1 MRLCNILSMYDTVN
15 HRTAYQLYSI
25 YTGLLR
31 GAKYM
36 DVRITD
42 TVTGEVLYE
51 ERQTNIRKAY
61 SGGSTTASAAN
72 VLLELSPLELG
83 LANNRKYQFE
93 MSGVMDRVLGQ
104 GDYPEKREEDSFS
117 FTFYVD
123 NEAPELVDYRVRF
136 DPYKDGKETKY
147 KVYLDMDIYDNHY
160 AQSVALCYLNNDEM
174 QLELLSGDWIPVEST
189 RGGTTTVSVDITDY
203 YDSDIDMYIQVDD
216 YAMNT
221 HAYHLTNWKT
231 LAEAV
236 VYPESITVNDG
247 DVTMNIGEAKEL
259 SVSVTPADAA
269 ATNLYWTSSNEKVV
283 RVQNGELYG
292 VGTGTA
298 TVTVY
303 GAANTATQNKTSIKV
318 TVTDQVPTEQIR
330 LESLKLGLIRNKDG
344 AMVDPT
350 SMCDVHPNTTYVLQV
365 SADPWYFPGELDIR
379 FSSSAPDVAS
389 VDEKTGVVH
398 TLREGTAYITA
409 AQYVDG
415 KESAFSVTAKLNVG
429 PEFEVLNGYL
439 RGYHGLGGK
448 VTIPKSLNVYY
459 IYEDAFKD
467 NNNITEPEIS
477 SPCMEIQAGAFS
489 GMTALKRVIL
499 PQSVTFVGTGAFRDC
514 TALERVDLRS
524 RAITFSTACFSGCT
538 SLRYIN
544 NLVVT
549 DTKVDTKTANILDLT
564 EAQFTRTS
572 PQIGTLGTGA
582 FNGCTALTEADL
594 TQLRVS
600 GTSVFSNCT
609 ALERVTLSSHT
620 VLGAQMFEGCEKLTT
635 LTFTDTDKFP
645 FALSDLPF
653 SGGSV
658 KNLEFAN
665 GKTGEYYLHT
675 DGCYYTDSTLTTLVF
690 AKQDV
695 TTYTAPDSLRTI
707 LPGAFA
713 GNHGLRT
720 VSLGNVTSIGA
731 YAFADTGLKYA
742 DKFLTVPASV
752 REIGEG
758 VFYNCYELEKVNFY
772 ASVEELP
779 AHTFDQSALSE
790 ITLSASVR
798 RLGDAAF
805 RYTEFRALDLTGTSV
820 KELGDRVFAYCYRL
834 ETIKLPALT
843 RVGTG
848 TFFYAPDASYASA
861 PSVYPLASVSFAPGT
876 TDIGT
881 ATFYSYSGFSKLTEI
896 SLPDSVRQNVTVIG
910 ENTFRGCSALTKL
923 NLGKLT
929 EVGSG
934 AFKGCAALEG
944 LDTSTLRKAGNNAFD
959 GCVKL
964 DFSDLSHVETIGRRA
979 FAGTAL
985 TTADL
990 SACTLIGAEA
1000 FADTAL
1006 RAMYNANRVR
1016 TYGDHA
1022 FLNTALEGT
1031 FTFPASLASEIGAI
1045 GKGLFVGTKVK
1056 ELALAGQN
1064 TVYSVTD
1071 GVLFSVLP
1079 NGKTQLESYPPEK
1092 SGTAYKIPDG
1102 VVRVQD
1108 EAFRSAALPG
1118 EIIFPD
1124 SILAIGDKAFYGCT
1138 AKTYRFEGLD
1148 APVLETYIANVF
1160 ANDAQKQIFSTASGV
1175 DRTASDAKAEE
1186 KYYAN
1191 FSDYAALVLYPE
1203 LSGVE
1208 SLGLRLIY
1216 PANAAGFETRIWK
1229 LFFADTEK
1237 SDIIPEPDTKAA
1249 IDAINAMP
1257 TVEAIQALTSMT
1269 DKDAAMK
1276 LLAEYKALV
1285 SAARIAYNRVA
1296 NADQRAFITNADVL
1310 FRTETVMRETRKAM
1324 GETVTIRD
1332 LQVKVSPNKLVYTA
1346 GELFDATGMV
1356 LTVIY
1361 DDGSEEDVTSGF
1373 VLPQTPLRA
1382 GQQTVTFTYAGI
1394 EKEISL
1400 TVNRG
1405 TESETTG
1412 NDTEETTSS
1421 PDETTAPDEST
1432 DSSDTSEET
1441 GDAANTGCGKGCGS
1455 VMASA
1460 LTLPLLAAAAFA
1472 VLRIRKKEEEEE
1484 I

>member
-1 MRLCNILSMYDTVN
+1 MCNILSMYDTVN

-93 MSGVMDRVLGQ
+93 MSGVMDHVLGQ

-318 TVTDQVPTEQIR
+318 TVTDQVSTEQIR

-429 PEFEVLNGYL
+429 
-439 RGYHGLGGK
+439 
-448 VTIPKSLNVYY
+448 
-459 IYEDAFKD
+459 
-467 NNNITEPEIS
+467 
-477 SPCMEIQAGAFS
+477 
-489 GMTALKRVIL
+489 
-499 PQSVTFVGTGAFRDC
+499 
-514 TALERVDLRS
+514 
-524 RAITFSTACFSGCT
+524 
-538 SLRYIN
+538 
-544 NLVVT
+544 
-549 DTKVDTKTANILDLT
+549 
-564 EAQFTRTS
+564 
-572 PQIGTLGTGA
+572 
-582 FNGCTALTEADL
+582 
-594 TQLRVS
+594 
-600 GTSVFSNCT
+600 
-609 ALERVTLSSHT
+609 
-620 VLGAQMFEGCEKLTT
+620 
-635 LTFTDTDKFP
+635 
-645 FALSDLPF
+645 
-653 SGGSV
+653 
-658 KNLEFAN
+658 
-665 GKTGEYYLHT
+665 
-675 DGCYYTDSTLTTLVF
+675 
-690 AKQDV
+690 
-695 TTYTAPDSLRTI
+695 
-707 LPGAFA
+707 
-713 GNHGLRT
+713 
-720 VSLGNVTSIGA
+720 
-731 YAFADTGLKYA
+731 
-742 DKFLTVPASV
+742 
-752 REIGEG
+752 
-758 VFYNCYELEKVNFY
+758 
-772 ASVEELP
+772 
-779 AHTFDQSALSE
+779 
-790 ITLSASVR
+790 
-798 RLGDAAF
+798 
-805 RYTEFRALDLTGTSV
+805 
-820 KELGDRVFAYCYRL
+820 
-834 ETIKLPALT
+834 
-843 RVGTG
+843 
-848 TFFYAPDASYASA
+848 
-861 PSVYPLASVSFAPGT
+861 
-876 TDIGT
+876 
-881 ATFYSYSGFSKLTEI
+881 
-896 SLPDSVRQNVTVIG
+896 
-910 ENTFRGCSALTKL
+910 
-923 NLGKLT
+923 
-929 EVGSG
+929 
-934 AFKGCAALEG
+934 
-944 LDTSTLRKAGNNAFD
+944 
-959 GCVKL
+959 
-964 DFSDLSHVETIGRRA
+964 
-979 FAGTAL
+979 
-985 TTADL
+985 
-990 SACTLIGAEA
+990 
-1000 FADTAL
+1000 
-1006 RAMYNANRVR
+1006 
-1016 TYGDHA
+1016 
-1022 FLNTALEGT
+1022 
-1031 FTFPASLASEIGAI
+1031 
-1045 GKGLFVGTKVK
+1045 
-1056 ELALAGQN
+1056 
-1064 TVYSVTD
+1064 
-1071 GVLFSVLP
+1071 
-1079 NGKTQLESYPPEK
+1079 
-1092 SGTAYKIPDG
+1092 
-1102 VVRVQD
+1102 
-1108 EAFRSAALPG
+1108 
-1118 EIIFPD
+1118 
-1124 SILAIGDKAFYGCT
+1124 
-1138 AKTYRFEGLD
+1138 
-1148 APVLETYIANVF
+1148 
-1160 ANDAQKQIFSTASGV
+1160 
-1175 DRTASDAKAEE
+1175 
-1186 KYYAN
+1186 
-1191 FSDYAALVLYPE
+1191 
-1203 LSGVE
+1203 
-1208 SLGLRLIY
+1208 
-1216 PANAAGFETRIWK
+1216 
-1229 LFFADTEK
+1229 
-1237 SDIIPEPDTKAA
+1237 PEPDTKAA

-1432 DSSDTSEET
+1432 GSSDTSEET

-1484 I
+1484 EI